1 MKNARALFTT
11 NARRRTG
18 VVFLSLLLGAPSM
31 PRAATIA
38 VGPGDDLQAKI
49 DGAAGGDVLLLATGT
64 YRGVRL
70 AHRHFTVDRPL
81 IIKAAP
87 GARPLILGTN
97 YGGYLGHLSDC
108 SYIVFDGLTLENSNQ
123 PFYCTSIDH
132 CLFLNLDIHNTGQEA
147 IHLRGASHDIDI
159 RNCRI
164 YDTGHYRDQWC
175 EGIYIGMGQP
185 PFEAVENVW
194 IEGNDI
200 HHTGH
205 AEGINLKSR
214 SYHITIRGNKVHDIA
229 PGTATQFN
237 EAAISCEAADLTF
250 RPGIDP
256 DIWIERNEVYD
267 VTFGRWANGI
277 QASTMGAKIVHN
289 HIHDC
294 QQYGIEFNDYLNGPG
309 VCLNWIYGN
318 TFTNCAAGAVNPT
331 TLPCRNADPGPN
343 PNRPQTWY
351 PSANPAAA
359 AKR

>member
-1 MKNARALFTT
+1 LNLSSSFLNRGVLAALLF
-11 NARRRTG
+11 
-18 VVFLSLLLGAPSM
+18 APAV

-38 VGPGDDLQAKI
+38 VAPGDDLQAKI

-64 YRGVRL
+64 YRGFRI
-70 AHRHFTVDRPL
+70 AHRHFTPARPL

-87 GARPLILGTN
+87 GARPLILGKDYT
-97 YGGYLGHLSDC
+97 GYLGLLSDS
-108 SYIVFDGLTLENSNQ
+108 SYLVFDGLTLENSNQ

-132 CLFLNLDIHNTGQEA
+132 CLFLNLEIHNTGQEA

-159 RNCRI
+159 RHCRI

-205 AEGINLKSR
+205 AEGINLKAR
-214 SYHITIRGNKVHDIA
+214 STHITIRGNRVHDIA
-229 PGTATQFN
+229 PGTATQYN
-237 EAAISCEAADLTF
+237 EAGISLEAADLTF
-250 RPGIDP
+250 RPGVDP
-256 DIWIERNEVYD
+256 DIWIERNEVYN

-309 VCLNWIYGN
+309 VCPNWLYGN
-318 TFTNCAAGAVNPT
+318 TIADCAAGAVNQT
-331 TLPCRNADPGPN
+331 TLPWKDADPGPN
-343 PNRPQTWY
+343 PNGPQTWY
-351 PSANPAAA
+351 ASADPAP
-359 AKR
+359 